1 MCLRVNIEKNIE
13 KLTQYSNK
21 LHNINITL
29 KELKYL
35 NKYLLKYRKNLI
47 LGFFII
53 IIARI
58 LLLYTPGLIRNSVNI
73 IDEYRK
79 GNISEIDLV
88 QAELVENIFLI
99 LLAAISAGIF
109 TFLTRQ
115 TIINVSR
122 FVEFDLKNE
131 IYDQYQKLSL
141 SFYNKN
147 QTGDLMSRISE
158 DVSKVRMYFGPAL
171 MYSINT
177 IVLIIIT
184 FIYMY
189 RQSPELTFYT
199 ISPLPVLSYT
209 IFKLSKVINVRS
221 RIVQESLSKL
231 SSFTQEIFT
240 AIKIIKSYSIEK
252 PTGIQFKNISD
263 FNKENQINLI
273 KMQALFF
280 PLMIL
285 LIGISNIFVIY
296 IGGRQYLQGQI
307 ESIGIIAEFIIYVNM
322 LTWPVASLGW
332 ISSIIQQA
340 AASQK
345 RINEFL
351 IQKSEI
357 ESPKI
362 GVKNIDGKIEFKN
375 VFFKYSDSNSNSL
388 NNINIILN
396 TKKTLGLIG
405 TTGSGKSTFLKLLS
419 RIYNPTSGNI
429 YIDNNP
435 IENFNLNSLRKNI
448 GVVPQDSF
456 LFSDSILNNIK
467 FGKEN
472 ASHEEI
478 EKVCKIAEIHEEI
491 IKFKEKYNTILG
503 ERGVN
508 LSGGQK
514 QRLCIARAL
523 ILEPKILIF
532 DDCFSA
538 LDTQTEERIINNLR
552 KNTHKSTTIISS
564 HRISTI
570 QNLDQIII
578 LKNGEIIQKGKHN
591 ELIKTDGYYKELYE
605 KQLTE
610 KKIIKIS
617 S

>member
-1 MCLRVNIEKNIE
+1 
-13 KLTQYSNK
+13 
-21 LHNINITL
+21 
-29 KELKYL
+29 
-35 NKYLLKYRKNLI
+35 
-47 LGFFII
+47 
-53 IIARI
+53 
-58 LLLYTPGLIRNSVNI
+58 
-73 IDEYRK
+73 
-79 GNISEIDLV
+79 
-88 QAELVENIFLI
+88 
-99 LLAAISAGIF
+99 
-109 TFLTRQ
+109 
-115 TIINVSR
+115 
-122 FVEFDLKNE
+122 
-131 IYDQYQKLSL
+131 
-141 SFYNKN
+141 
-147 QTGDLMSRISE
+147 MSRISE

-357 ESPKI
+357 ESPTI

-375 VFFKYSDSNSNSL
+375 VFFKYSDANSNSL

-429 YIDNNP
+429 YIDNSP
-435 IENFNLNSLRKNI
+435 IENFNML
-448 GVVPQDSF
+448 
-456 LFSDSILNNIK
+456 
-467 FGKEN
+467 
-472 ASHEEI
+472 
-478 EKVCKIAEIHEEI
+478 
-491 IKFKEKYNTILG
+491 
-503 ERGVN
+503 
-508 LSGGQK
+508 
-514 QRLCIARAL
+514 
-523 ILEPKILIF
+523 
-532 DDCFSA
+532 
-538 LDTQTEERIINNLR
+538 LDT
-552 KNTHKSTTIISS
+552 
-564 HRISTI
+564 
-570 QNLDQIII
+570 
-578 LKNGEIIQKGKHN
+578 
-591 ELIKTDGYYKELYE
+591 Y
-605 KQLTE
+605 
-610 KKIIKIS
+610 
-617 S
+617 